1 MEEHFTN
8 FCHMMIEDFLMQK
21 GMQNTLQEFRKEW
34 DRPDEVR
41 KEVVGCMFTRYMHHL
56 YSLLLVTQCR
66 T

>member
-1 MEEHFTN
+1 
-8 FCHMMIEDFLMQK
+8 MQK